1 MEQKIIEWTDQSR
14 DTLCRLSRE
23 IHSHPELS
31 GREYRAAKL
40 HAGLLEE
47 CGFQVRLPFLGL
59 ETAFQATYDS
69 GVPGPCIA
77 YLAEYDALPR
87 IGHGC
92 GHNLL
97 GAVSTVAGI
106 VLSKALGQTGGSVV
120 VLGCPAEETNGA
132 KVRMAGE
139 GVFERIDAAM
149 LAHPYYRF
157 QASGSSAALQA
168 IRFAF
173 FGKEAHA
180 ADAPGAGV
188 NALRGV
194 LELFRYIDAL
204 RPGLPPR
211 TSINGVIPHGGT
223 VANVIPDYACGDFH
237 LRGPDSAALEKLADK
252 LGMEAERIAA
262 GLGARLKISHYETA
276 YENMVTNQALS
287 RTFSACLRR
296 AGVEQEAP
304 PEESPFSLDMG
315 NVSHV
320 CPSIHPYFGI
330 CDGEKAELHTEQF
343 CAYAASDYA
352 ERQALAAAKAL
363 ALTGLEVLT
372 RRDLLAEIKKEFQTY
387 QSEG

>member
-1 MEQKIIEWTDQSR
+1 MDQKIIEWTDRAR
-14 DTLCRLSRE
+14 DTLRRLSRE

-40 HAGLLEE
+40 HASLLEK
-47 CGFQVRLPFLGL
+47 CGFRVQLPFLGL
-59 ETAFQATYDS
+59 DTAFQATCDS
-69 GVPGPCIA
+69 GTPGPCIA
-77 YLAEYDALPR
+77 YLAEYDALPQ

-106 VLSKALGQTGGSVV
+106 VLSKALRETGGSVV

-139 GVFERIDAAM
+139 GVFEKIDAAM

-168 IRFAF
+168 IRYEFL
-173 FGKEAHA
+173 GKKAHA

-188 NALRGV
+188 NALYGV
-194 LELFRYIDAL
+194 LELFRYIDAI
-204 RPGLPPR
+204 RPDLPPR

-237 LRGPDSAALEKLADK
+237 LRGPDSMALEKLADK
-252 LGMEAERIAA
+252 LRIEAERIAA
-262 GLGARLKISHYETA
+262 QLGARLNITHYETT

-287 RTFSACLRR
+287 KTFSECLHR
-296 AGVEQEAP
+296 AGGEKEAP

-343 CAYAASDYA
+343 CAYAVSDYA
-352 ERQALAAAKAL
+352 ERQALTAAKAL
-363 ALTGLEVLT
+363 ALTGLKVLT
-372 RRDLLAEIKKEFQTY
+372 QRGLLMEIRKEFQAY
-387 QSEG
+387 QSRR